1 MPIGLYR
8 YKGCKDNQF
17 PYVCTNPDPQTILG
31 DKDKVFVL
39 AQNTPSELSKEN
51 KHVFFNLVFE
61 GAEWGA
67 PFEKLHEKQVNKTV
81 KAPITE
87 DLLMNYDDINKDL
100 KKNKS
105 LLEENKKVFE
115 NIGKIIND
123 LKYLKNETCLLY
135 ERLNNRQDYI
145 LEKVRSL
152 IGNTLK
158 SLLPENVNYIVYDN
172 DDLKTGSSATSVDD
186 EGGPEQ
192 TDEN

>member
-1 MPIGLYR
+1 M
-8 YKGCKDNQF
+8 
-17 PYVCTNPDPQTILG
+17 
-31 DKDKVFVL
+31 
-39 AQNTPSELSKEN
+39 
-51 KHVFFNLVFE
+51 
-61 GAEWGA
+61 
-67 PFEKLHEKQVNKTV
+67 

-87 DLLMNYDDINKDL
+87 DLLMNYDDIDKDL

-115 NIGKIIND
+115 NISKIIND
-123 LKYLKNETCLLY
+123 LKYLKNETSLLY

-192 TDEN
+192 ADEN